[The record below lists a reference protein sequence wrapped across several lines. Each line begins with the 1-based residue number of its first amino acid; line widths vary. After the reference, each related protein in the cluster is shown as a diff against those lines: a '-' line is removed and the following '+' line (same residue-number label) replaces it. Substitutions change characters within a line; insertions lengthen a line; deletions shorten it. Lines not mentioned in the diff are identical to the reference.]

1 MRGLDLGVVDITI
14 KLGKK
19 THSFNLADQLNINT
33 DDINTELMDQ
43 PGKFA
48 WFGVLAELAH
58 IKALIRKDHIDVVE
72 AKVDRIIRKRAR
84 VAETHKSEKQIE
96 KEINRHEDVIKAKEE
111 YYDAKRDASILFVA
125 KKAFEQ
131 RKDTL
136 ASLTVNLRGQ
146 GLPLDPELDDLRRK
160 YKKERGSK
168 H

>member
-1 MRGLDLGVVDITI
+1 MKGLDLGVVDITI

-19 THSFNLADQLNINT
+19 THSFNLADQLNINK

-48 WFGVLAELAH
+48 WFGVLAEVAH
-58 IKALIRKDHIDVVE
+58 IKALIRKDNIDVIE
-72 AKVDRIIRKRAR
+72 AKIDRVIRKRAR
-84 VAETHKSEKQIE
+84 AAEIHKPEKQIE
-96 KEINRHEDVIKAKEE
+96 KEINRHEEVMKAKEE

-136 ASLTVNLRGQ
+136 ASLSVNLRGQ
-146 GLPLDPELDDLRRK
+146 GLPSDFELENLKHK
-160 YKKERGSK
+160 YKKGRSSK